1 MQELPSGEAPSPARG
16 QEPHVLSRLRLS
28 TPGAEAGEAGLP
40 LPISLG
46 LSALSG
52 LLLSLALPPADLG
65 PLAFVSMVP
74 FLWVLSR
81 SSHWRGLLAGFAFG
95 FAIFASTLY
104 WIRLF
109 GWLAWGSLSLASA
122 AYPGLFGLL
131 APLLARGRRPVRF
144 AVGLAALWTG
154 IEYLRGMWPLGGFTW
169 GGVGYTQANNG
180 FLLPLASWT
189 GVWGVSFVVVLV
201 NALVLLAMERAGR
214 RRAVASGRA
223 GAFER
228 AVAAGLAGV
237 ALAAVL
243 LPGLIRIPAPDG
255 RRLDVAIVQG
265 NDFEHELADPF
276 REDVLIARNYARLDR
291 TLASHPPDLSVW
303 PESAVDEDPR
313 AHPQFGRLVTGAV
326 RAVGVPTLVGASTG
340 PPGGR
345 QYRQSLLYDGRGRVV
360 GVYTKVH
367 LVPFGEYVPW
377 RRYLD
382 WISALKQVPYD
393 VTPGRHTRLL
403 SLDGVRFAN
412 VICFENTFPSLVRR
426 LVDGGGGFLV
436 VTTNNASYGRSAASR
451 QHLLMSRFRAVEN
464 GRWVVHAAISGIS
477 AFIDPHGGVHGAT
490 GLFRLAVD
498 RDVIRASTALT
509 IYTRFGD
516 YFPWASLGLAGLM
529 MVGGPGRRRGL
540 RLQPQPRLQPRIR
553 LQPQAVAP
561 LPVGVRILIIV
572 PTYNERR
579 TIGTVIERTLATDGR
594 VEMLVVD
601 DGSPD
606 GTGEVVGSIAE
617 GEPRVRLMERPRKG
631 GLASAYMAGFR
642 RAIDGGYGLVVEM
655 DADLSHQPEELPAL
669 LAAAERLDL
678 VIGSRYVPGGSVT
691 NWGLLR
697 RALSRG
703 GNLYTRA
710 MLGLPVADATSG
722 YRVFRRGL
730 IDFLLEEGIH
740 SEGYGFQIELAY
752 RAWLGGFAVGEVPIT
767 FREREHGHSKIS
779 RRIVF
784 EALGLVALWALRDR
798 LRLKQGRPGRAAP
811 PKLEPPPM
819 PEAPADPEPARKPET
834 PAEPKA
840 TPSETRPA
848 HGVESLEPEE
858 PPVGPITRS

>member
-1 MQELPSGEAPSPARG
+1 
-16 QEPHVLSRLRLS
+16 V
-28 TPGAEAGEAGLP
+28 
-40 LPISLG
+40 
-46 LSALSG
+46 SALSG
-52 LLLSLALPPADLG
+52 FLLSLALPPADVG
-65 PLAFVSMVP
+65 PLAFVAMIP

-81 SSHWRGLLAGFAFG
+81 STSRRGLLAGFAFG
-95 FAIFASTLY
+95 FAFFASTLY

-131 APLLARGRRPVRF
+131 APVLARGRRPLRF

-169 GGVGYTQANNG
+169 GGVGYSQANNG

-201 NALVLLAMERAGR
+201 NALVLLALEWMGR
-214 RRAVASGRA
+214 RRT
-223 GAFER
+223 
-228 AVAAGLAGV
+228 VAAGLAGV
-237 ALAAVL
+237 SLAAVM

-265 NDFEHELADPF
+265 NDFERELADPY

-291 TLASHPPDLSVW
+291 TLASHPPVLSVW

-313 AHPQFGRLVTGAV
+313 VYPQFGRLVTGAV

-345 QYRQSLLYDGRGRVV
+345 QYRQSLLYDGQGQVI

-403 SLDGVRFAN
+403 RVDRVRFAN

-426 LVDGGGGFLV
+426 LIDGGGGFLV

-477 AFIDPHGGVHGAT
+477 AFIDPHGGVHDPT
-490 GLFRLAVD
+490 RLFRLAVE
-498 RDVIRASTALT
+498 RHVIQASSART

-516 YFPWASLGLAGLM
+516 YFPWASLGVAGLL
-529 MVGGPGRRRGL
+529 VLARPRRR
-540 RLQPQPRLQPRIR
+540 RVRRP
-553 LQPQAVAP
+553 ADP
-561 LPVGVRILIIV
+561 LPERARILVIV
-572 PTYNERR
+572 PTYNEAP
-579 TIGTVIERTLATDGR
+579 TIGAVIERTLAADDR
-594 VEMLVVD
+594 IEMLVVD

-606 GTGEVVGSIAE
+606 GTGDVVRAIAA
-617 GEPRVRLMERPRKG
+617 GELRVRLMERRRKE
-631 GLASAYMAGFR
+631 GLASAYVAGFR
-642 RAIDGGYGLVVEM
+642 RALEAGYDLVVEM
-655 DADLSHQPEELPAL
+655 DADLSHRPEELPPL
-669 LAAAERLDL
+669 LAASERLHL
-678 VIGSRYVPGGSVT
+678 VVGSRYVPGGSVT
-691 NWGLLR
+691 NWGALR

-722 YRVFRRGL
+722 FRVFRS
-730 IDFLLEEGIH
+730 DLLASLMEDGIH

-752 RAWLGGFAVGEVPIT
+752 RAWLAGYAVGEAPIS

-784 EALGLVALWALRDR
+784 EALGLVALWAIRDR
-798 LRLKQGRPGRAAP
+798 LRVPNFRRGLHTGSPPEPTTAP
-811 PKLEPPPM
+811 PPPVETSVAPD
-819 PEAPADPEPARKPET
+819 EA
-834 PAEPKA
+834 
-840 TPSETRPA
+840 
-848 HGVESLEPEE
+848 LEPEE
-858 PPVGPITRS
+858 PPVAPTSAP